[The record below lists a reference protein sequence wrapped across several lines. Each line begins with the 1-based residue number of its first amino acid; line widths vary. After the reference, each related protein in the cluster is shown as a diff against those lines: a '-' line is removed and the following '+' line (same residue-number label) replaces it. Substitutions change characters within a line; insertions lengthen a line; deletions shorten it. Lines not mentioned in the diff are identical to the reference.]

1 MKAAALPAA
10 VLIAAASG
18 AGCSIKKL
26 AVNKLGDAIAGAGA
40 TYASDDDPELVRE
53 ALPFALKLIE
63 SLLAETPRH
72 AGLLTAA
79 ASGFTQYAY
88 AYVQQDADEAAD
100 ENYYRS
106 EELRTRARKLYLRA
120 RDYGLR
126 GLSLAHEG
134 FADSIRT
141 NPEAAASGMTGKD
154 VPLLYWTAASWGLA
168 ITVSK
173 DDPDLIADVPSVE
186 AMVRR
191 ALALDE
197 GYQKGALHEFMIS
210 FEGGRSEAMGGSLER
225 ARRHFEKAVAES
237 EGLRASPF
245 VAYAETVSVANQDR
259 AEFVS
264 MLKRATEVDPDAEP
278 EARLVNLVMQ
288 RRARWLM
295 GRADLLFLE

>member
-10 VLIAAASG
+10 ILVAAAAGS
-18 AGCSIKKL
+18 GCSIRKL

-72 AGLLTAA
+72 EGLLTAA

-88 AYVQQDADEAAD
+88 AYVQQDADQAAD
-100 ENYYRS
+100 EDYYRS
-106 EELRTRARKLYLRA
+106 EELQARARKLYLRA

-126 GLSLAHEG
+126 GIEVSHEG
-134 FADSIRT
+134 FGEKIRT
-141 NPEAAASGMTGKD
+141 TPEAATAGMKMSD

-186 AMVRR
+186 AMIRE

-197 GYQKGALHEFMIS
+197 GWDRGAIHEFMIS
-210 FEGGRSEAMGGSLER
+210 FEGGRSEAMGGSLAK
-225 ARRHFEKAVAES
+225 ARRHFERAVELS
-237 EGLRASPF
+237 GGLKASPF
-245 VAYAETVSVANQDR
+245 VTYAETVCVANQNR

-264 MLKRATEVDPDAEP
+264 MLTRATEVDADVAPQY
-278 EARLVNLVMQ
+278 RLANLVMQ
-288 RRARWLM
+288 RRARWLLE
-295 GRADLLFLE
+295 RADLLFAE